1 MISCKPTEERLI
13 LLLKIHRAILRSP
26 SVDLWWGLAFDND
39 WVGLGWFLFIF
50 PFIWILSVWYWVGL
64 RGACYEDNGRVGRL
78 IFSLSLSVHLQTEND
93 KYKYKYRGKDKDRD
107 GMGLSGP
114 GMRIMVGCDDWFLH
128 FHSLAGILRSTAVAD
143 KEIQGNTT
151 LDKNEDSEMKKKARI
166 ETGRK

>member
-1 MISCKPTEERLI
+1 MISCNPTEERLI
-13 LLLKIHRAILRSP
+13 FWLKIHMAILRSP

-50 PFIWILSVWYWVGL
+50 PFIWIPSVWYWVGL
-64 RGACYEDNGRVGRL
+64 RGACYEDNGRVGRQ

-93 KYKYKYRGKDKDRD
+93 KYKYKYRGKDKERG

-143 KEIQGNTT
+143 KEIQRNTRNWRQ
-151 LDKNEDSEMKKKARI
+151 KRKHWNEKE
-166 ETGRK
+166 G